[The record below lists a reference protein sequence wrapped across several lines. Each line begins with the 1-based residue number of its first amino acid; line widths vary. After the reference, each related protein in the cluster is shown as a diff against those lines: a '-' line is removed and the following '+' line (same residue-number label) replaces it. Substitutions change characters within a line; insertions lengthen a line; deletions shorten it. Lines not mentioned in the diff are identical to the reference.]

1 MKKLLLLSS
10 ILLLTA
16 CVQYKNGEPV
26 EEENETSTAAEP
38 SGEEESNAT
47 EEENTELSLEEQ
59 VTEIVDKTIGEEF
72 ITDLHVLSDEN
83 ESTMSVTFESEDI
96 TYGPASKDRIDMKVA
111 ETLIAL
117 KDVETSPFYD
127 ITFISTY
134 EELDTADNVVYRAQF
149 NQDNLDNDV
158 TDDPHEFMM
167 GLEDMSTEYYT
178 DEILTK

>member
-1 MKKLLLLSS
+1 MKKLFLLSS
-10 ILLLTA
+10 ILLLSA
-16 CVQYKNGEPV
+16 CVQYEDGEPV
-26 EEENETSTAAEP
+26 EKEEEETSTASEP
-38 SGEEESNAT
+38 AGEEESTT
-47 EEENTELSLEEQ
+47 EEEPELTLEEQ
-59 VTEIVDKTIGEEF
+59 VTEIVNETIGEEYV
-72 ITDLHVLSDEN
+72 TDLMAMSDEN

-117 KDVETSPFYD
+117 KDVEASPFYD

-158 TDDPHEFMM
+158 TDDPYEFMM

>member
-10 ILLLTA
+10 VLLLTA
-16 CVQYKNGEPV
+16 CVQYEDGEPV
-26 EEENETSTAAEP
+26 KEENETSTAAEP
-38 SGEEESNAT
+38 AGEEESNAP
-47 EEENTELSLEEQ
+47 EEENTELSLEEEI
-59 VTEIVDKTIGEEF
+59 TEIVNETIGEEF

-96 TYGPASKDRIDMKVA
+96 TYGPAAKDRIDMKVA

-149 NQDNLDNDV
+149 NQNNLDNDV